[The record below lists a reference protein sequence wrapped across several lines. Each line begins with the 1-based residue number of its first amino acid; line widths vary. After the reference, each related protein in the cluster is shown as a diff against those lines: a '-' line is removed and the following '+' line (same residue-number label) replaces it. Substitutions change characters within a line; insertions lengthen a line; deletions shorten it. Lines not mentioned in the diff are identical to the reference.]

1 MAHFRSK
8 LTLAALS
15 AAMLI
20 APGQL
25 RSHPHVFAEARLD
38 VVVEDNRMAALRHV
52 WRFDE
57 LFTST
62 VLVEFDLN
70 SDLKLDDEELATV
83 ASVVHESLADFNYF
97 QFVTSDGKDVAMNA
111 PEKLIADLQDGQL
124 IVLFESKPK
133 DTHPLAAKTAIGVY
147 DPTFYTAI
155 DFVEDDMINVENLP
169 ASCKREVVRP
179 DPDEAIAQNQQ
190 SLTEAFFDPND
201 TNDLSKM
208 FATRLELSC

>member
-1 MAHFRSK
+1 M
-8 LTLAALS
+8 LAALS
-15 AAMLI
+15 TAILL

-38 VVVEDNRMAALRHV
+38 VVVENSRIAALRHV

-62 VLVEFDLN
+62 VLVEFDMN
-70 SDLKLDDEELATV
+70 SDLKLDDEELAMM
-83 ASVVHESLADFNYF
+83 ASVIHESLAEFNYF
-97 QFVTSDGKDVAMNA
+97 QFVTADGKDVDMKA
-111 PEKLIADLQDGQL
+111 PERLVTDMQDGQL

-133 DTHPLAAKTAIGVY
+133 EKRPLAATTAIGVY

-155 DFVEDDMINVENLP
+155 DFVEDDMIKVENLP
-169 ASCKREVVRP
+169 ASCKQEVVRP

-201 TNDLSKM
+201 TNDLSKL